1 MTIPKNKQQLT
12 TKWQQQRCNNGNSP
26 KKQIIINVV
35 ASINIHIPKK
45 KHKNSKY
52 YHLFMSSLRGSSSVG
67 MKLMKLGSIILGEG
81 PLGNDILIGAR
92 GLMGA
97 RVPSSTSTTLL
108 K

>member
-1 MTIPKNKQQLT
+1 
-12 TKWQQQRCNNGNSP
+12 
-26 KKQIIINVV
+26 
-35 ASINIHIPKK
+35 
-45 KHKNSKY
+45 
-52 YHLFMSSLRGSSSVG
+52 MSSLRGSSSVG